1 MVARLWWKEARTLW
15 PLWAAVLAMAVVVGG
30 LYFRYDRPSIRA
42 GDLPQ
47 ALIAVTILYAF
58 AVGST
63 AFAGE
68 REGKTL
74 PFLDTL
80 PVGRRALWWGKASFA
95 FLSLFALALTC
106 SALALAL
113 STLTRHLDPSAVGA
127 TSGSRFGAFGATP
140 RVGSRVDETVTFLLA
155 ALAWSLF
162 WSALRENVLSV
173 AVLAI
178 LSVASVE
185 LSWSA
190 LDGIAPADLILVPTA
205 STLRLVFAG
214 VALAASWAIL
224 TRAPRPGRAAGAP
237 RTVPIAAPAIR
248 VGRRPWAP
256 AFLALSWQAAREAR
270 SAGPTLAA
278 AGAFAFVML
287 GFLLFTSTSRAAGDA
302 FAWFLLIG
310 GGVGLA
316 AGVNVFGI
324 ANRHRDYRF
333 LTHHG
338 VGPGLAW
345 LARVLV
351 WAVPVAAFAW
361 LLGLP
366 AQPWGVARS
375 GRPIPNPGWL
385 VVAGGFAVGQ
395 LCGLTIRRPITAGTV
410 GVLAMILL
418 MPPLVA
424 LQVLR
429 IVPGEG
435 LALVPLALLLIGL
448 AWSGDWMAE
457 RPGAGPWLRLA
468 GLVGVAGALLFGGF
482 VAYRARSLPDI
493 GNPFERT
500 GTPPAVAADEG
511 AAAGYRRAAAAC
523 IPLPPSAG
531 SVVDFTP
538 VERVIADGWDPD
550 ARLVVDYWRSNAGAI
565 DLARRAAG
573 RHGPG
578 VSRPATLTGPLDP
591 VLDAMR
597 RLVPLLALDARE
609 RQSRGDLAGGWED
622 LRAIGRM
629 ANHAAEGGG
638 IIQRLVSR
646 GLGARRFQL
655 GTSWAADA
663 RQTPALLRAALADAD
678 PMPPIVEAIRVEAG
692 IYDRAMDLPAEELA
706 QAVSSSGRV
715 PRSNLQVIAD
725 AGLYAPWERAR
736 ARRLF
741 RILFAQMAEV
751 AALDP
756 WARPAEVGSF
766 GVPASG
772 FAWPPRVKR
781 WFFPAA
787 ELERAIEGTPIVQ
800 LLQPATRTTL
810 YAFDQE
816 AVERR
821 AFELILAL
829 RVWQLE
835 HGGRYPL
842 ALRELVPSV
851 LPALPIDPFSGKA
864 FGYIPSQGQEIPR
877 LGVDLGRPDA
887 KATRRPTRLGQWLL
901 YSVGPDQKDDRA
913 EQDMRADGYR
923 SYGDFVFPLPAAQ
936 GPPEAP

>member
-1 MVARLWWKEARTLW
+1 MLARLWWKEARTLW
-15 PLWAAVLAMAVVVGG
+15 PLWAAVLAMALVVGG
-30 LYFRYDRPSIRA
+30 LYFRYDRPSIRG

-74 PFLDTL
+74 AFLDTL

-155 ALAWSLF
+155 ALTWSLF

-173 AVLAI
+173 AVLAM

-185 LSWSA
+185 LASSA
-190 LDGIAPADLILVPTA
+190 LGGTGLVLSA
-205 STLRLVFAG
+205 LSYRLAFAG

-224 TRAPRPGRAAGAP
+224 TRAPRPGRPPAAP
-237 RTVPIAAPAIR
+237 RTVTIAPPAAR
-248 VGRRPWAP
+248 ADAAVRRPWGP
-256 AFLALSWQAAREAR
+256 AFLALIWQTAREAR
-270 SAGPTLAA
+270 SAGLTLVA
-278 AGAFAFVML
+278 AGGFGFVML
-287 GFLLFTSTSRAAGDA
+287 AFLLLAYSPPGSAGDA
-302 FAWFLLIG
+302 VAWFLLIAAAL
-310 GGVGLA
+310 GLA

-324 ANRHRDYRF
+324 SNRQRDYRF
-333 LTHHG
+333 LVHHG
-338 VGPGLAW
+338 VRPGLVW

-361 LLGLP
+361 LLDRF
-366 AQPWGVARS
+366 GVTWMNGRL
-375 GRPIPNPGWL
+375 GRPMPSPGWL
-385 VVAGGFAVGQ
+385 VVATGFAVGQ
-395 LCGLTIRRPITAGTV
+395 LCGLTIRRPITAGAI

-418 MPPLVA
+418 MPPLIA
-424 LQVLR
+424 LQLLR

-457 RPGAGPWLRLA
+457 RPGAGRWLRLG

-482 VAYRARSLPDI
+482 VAYRSRSVPDI

-500 GTPPAVAADEG
+500 EAVPAVAAGEG

-523 IPLPPSAG
+523 IPLPPSRG

-550 ARLVVDYWRSNAGAI
+550 ARIVVGYWRSNAAAI
-565 DLARRAAG
+565 DLARRAAA

-578 VSRPATLTGPLDP
+578 FSRPATITGFLNPA
-591 VLDAMR
+591 LDALR
-597 RLVPLLALDARE
+597 RLVTLLALDARE
-609 RQSRGDLAGGWED
+609 RQSRGDLAGEWED
-622 LRAIGRM
+622 IRAIGRM

-646 GLGARRFQL
+646 ALAARRFQI

-678 PMPPIVEAIRVEAG
+678 PRPPILEAVRVEAG

-756 WARPAEVGSF
+756 WARPAEVGNF
-766 GVPASG
+766 GVPGSG

-877 LGVDLGRPDA
+877 LGVDLGRADA
-887 KATRRPTRLGQWLL
+887 KATQRPTRLGQWLL

-913 EQDMRADGYR
+913 EKDMRADGYR

>member
-1 MVARLWWKEARTLW
+1 MLARLWWKEARTLW
-15 PLWAAVLAMAVVVGG
+15 PLWAAVLAMAVAAAG
-30 LYFRYDRPSIRA
+30 LFVRYDREAVQA
-42 GDLPQ
+42 GALPPV
-47 ALIAVTILYAF
+47 LISVTLLYAF
-58 AVGST
+58 AIGST

-74 PFLDTL
+74 AFLDTL
-80 PVGRRALWWGKASFA
+80 PVDRRTLWWGKASFA
-95 FLSLFALALTC
+95 FFSLLALALTC
-106 SALALAL
+106 AALALAL
-113 STLTRHLDPSAVGA
+113 TALTHKAGERAEIRTLNAPFNRFELAEFRREFFA
-127 TSGSRFGAFGATP
+127 TY
-140 RVGSRVDETVTFLLA
+140 LLA

-162 WSALRENVLSV
+162 WSALRESVLTV
-173 AVLAI
+173 AVLAM
-178 LSVASVE
+178 LTVASVE
-185 LSWSA
+185 LAWSA
-190 LDGIAPADLILVPTA
+190 LGGIAPAGPIPPA
-205 STLRLVFAG
+205 WAFRLAAAG
-214 VALAASWAIL
+214 VATAASWAIM
-224 TRAPRPGRAAGAP
+224 TRSPRPGRPASAP
-237 RTVPIAAPAIR
+237 RAAPIAAPADR
-248 VGRRPWAP
+248 PARAGRRPWAP
-256 AFLALSWQAAREAR
+256 AFLALAWQAAREAL
-270 SAGPTLAA
+270 SAGLTLAV
-278 AGAFAFVML
+278 AGGFGFVML
-287 GFLLFTSTSRAAGDA
+287 AFLLLAYSPPGSAGDA
-302 FAWFLLIG
+302 VAWFLLIAAAL
-310 GGVGLA
+310 GLA

-324 ANRHRDYRF
+324 GNRQRDCRF
-333 LTHHG
+333 LVHHG
-338 VGPGLAW
+338 VRPGLVW

-361 LLGLP
+361 LLDRF
-366 AQPWGVARS
+366 GVTWMNGRL
-375 GRPIPNPGWL
+375 GRPMPSPGWL
-385 VVAGGFAVGQ
+385 VVATGFAVGQ
-395 LCGLTIRRPITAGTV
+395 LCGLTIRRPITAGTI

-418 MPPLVA
+418 MPPLIA
-424 LQVLR
+424 LQLLR
-429 IVPGEG
+429 IVPGAG

-482 VAYRARSLPDI
+482 VAYRSRSLPDI

-500 GTPPAVAADEG
+500 GTPPAVAAGEG
-511 AAAGYRRAAAAC
+511 AAEGYRRAAAAC
-523 IPLPPSAG
+523 VPLPPSEG

-578 VSRPATLTGPLDP
+578 VSRPATLTEPLDP
-591 VLDAMR
+591 VLDAQR
-597 RLVPLLALDARE
+597 RLVTLLALDARE

-756 WARPAEVGSF
+756 WARPAEVGNL
-766 GVPASG
+766 GVPGSG

-877 LGVDLGRPDA
+877 LGVDLGRADA